1 MLYFIILE
9 TKKQSLQKIMVPW
22 NLLGESTALKIINTY
37 TYQISY
43 FCFRRSDDIKYP
55 LVHYLALVLSLKD

>member
-1 MLYFIILE
+1 MLHFIILE
-9 TKKQSLQKIMVPW
+9 TQNQSLQEIMVPW
-22 NLLGESTALKIINTY
+22 NFLGESTTLKILNPY